1 MDLLKLT
8 VIAALAAPAVALAA
22 PKASDAWSR
31 PAAAG
36 TTGAGFMT
44 LSNPDK
50 APDALTSVE
59 APWAGRVEIH
69 RSMMSGGMSSMQKQP
84 RVALAPGGKVLF
96 APGGYH
102 LMFLELKQ
110 PLKIGDRLPA
120 TLVFAS
126 GARVKTEFEVRITP
140 PGAPST
146 AKPGATPDHAHH

>member
-1 MDLLKLT
+1 VDLLKLT
-8 VIAALAAPAVALAA
+8 VIAALAAPTMALAA
-22 PKASDAWSR
+22 PKVSDAWSR

-44 LSNPDK
+44 LTNPGK
-50 APDALTSVE
+50 APDALTAVESPWARSVE
-59 APWAGRVEIH
+59 VH

-102 LMFLELKQ
+102 LMFLGLKR
-110 PLKIGDRLPA
+110 PLNSGDRLPA

-126 GARVKTEFEVRITP
+126 GARVKAEFEIRISAPAATAPATP
-140 PGAPST
+140 PSG
-146 AKPGATPDHAHH
+146 HAHH